1 MNTQKII
8 SLIKAICARIQ
19 EFEGYLNKTKL
30 LKILYLIDIEYYKKH
45 KNIYTG
51 FNWIFY
57 DYGPWAYEYNDI
69 YDKIKASPDF
79 KITEKK
85 VPKNI
90 NFITCISDKK
100 EVSEVFERPGDSMVI
115 KRLIDQWALKD
126 LNEILNYVYFYTEP
140 MIGIKRREKLDFS
153 NINRLEKI
161 PEFKLK
167 KSKLSL
173 QKMKKLR
180 IELKDKLSKTRKSP
194 LKQVVKPKYDD
205 VYWEEIEKLDYD
217 TEY

>member
-1 MNTQKII
+1 MNTKKII

-19 EFEGYLNKTKL
+19 ELEGYLNKTKL

-79 KITEKK
+79 KITEKE
-85 VPKNI
+85 VPKTI

-115 KRLIDQWALKD
+115 KGLIDQWALKD

-140 MIGIKRREKLDFS
+140 MIGIKRREKLDFA
-153 NINRLEKI
+153 NINRLEQI

-167 KSKLSL
+167 KSKLSP
-173 QKMKKLR
+173 QKINKLR
-180 IELKDKLSKTRKSP
+180 IELKDKLSKARKSP